1 MNSINL
7 KETMT
12 YGIII
17 IIIQGEF
24 YIYVSFS
31 GKCEKWVFIIEKSHY
46 VHKEKITLKLSTSKS
61 LKVPTGIADK
71 SLELRSTL
79 DNNSPIPQENIT
91 LHIVFKKGAVHLV
104 DSDVLRLPK
113 FQELPKPFKFL

>member
-1 MNSINL
+1 
-7 KETMT
+7 MT
-12 YGIII
+12 YGIFI

-31 GKCEKWVFIIEKSHY
+31 GKHEKWVVIVEKTCY

-71 SLELRSTL
+71 SLELPSTL
-79 DNNSPIPQENIT
+79 DKNSPIPQGNIT
-91 LHIVFKKGAVHLV
+91 LPIVFNKGAVHLV

-113 FQELPKPFKFL
+113 FQELPKLFKFL